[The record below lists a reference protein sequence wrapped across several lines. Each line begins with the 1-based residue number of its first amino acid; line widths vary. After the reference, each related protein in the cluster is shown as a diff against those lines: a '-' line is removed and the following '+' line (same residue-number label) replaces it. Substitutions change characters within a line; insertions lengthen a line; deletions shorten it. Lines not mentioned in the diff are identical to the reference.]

1 VHAAPASLPRVGDIQ
16 IDGTVLAFTS
26 VVVVVTGLLFGLI
39 PALRGAVE
47 GRTEALREGGKT
59 TSHRASS
66 RLRRV
71 LVVSETALAVV
82 MLAGAGL
89 MLRSLWTLQSADLGF
104 DPSRVLTAQIAL
116 PATSYPQERAIAFY
130 DQVVKGLAGAP
141 GVVGAAAVRSL
152 PIAEGGD
159 RWSVMIDNVVLRNI
173 SEAPSPAPQQVT
185 PDYFRVMGIGLVS
198 GRVFTPEDRLDAP
211 LVAVI
216 NEQLARELWK
226 GVNPI
231 GRTIRMFS
239 DSAPWATIVGVVKD
253 VRADGITE
261 AVPPTMYFPH
271 AQATR
276 SNYSSALTMS
286 LVVRTQGDPGALSQ
300 TVREAVRRLDPSV
313 PVARL
318 TTMDAVVAESIESRR
333 FSTALLAC
341 FAALALVL
349 AGIGIYG
356 VIAFSVSQRT
366 YEIGLRVALGAQRRS
381 VAALVLGQV
390 LAMAGTGVLV
400 GLVGAVA
407 VTQSARSM
415 LVGVTAFDIPTL
427 LGAALLIALVSL
439 VACSVPVRRA
449 LAIDPTEALRS
460 D

>member
-1 VHAAPASLPRVGDIQ
+1 
-16 IDGTVLAFTS
+16 
-26 VVVVVTGLLFGLI
+26 
-39 PALRGAVE
+39 
-47 GRTEALREGGKT
+47 
-59 TSHRASS
+59 
-66 RLRRV
+66 
-71 LVVSETALAVV
+71 
-82 MLAGAGL
+82 
-89 MLRSLWTLQSADLGF
+89 
-104 DPSRVLTAQIAL
+104 
-116 PATSYPQERAIAFY
+116 
-130 DQVVKGLAGAP
+130 
-141 GVVGAAAVRSL
+141 
-152 PIAEGGD
+152 
-159 RWSVMIDNVVLRNI
+159 
-173 SEAPSPAPQQVT
+173 
-185 PDYFRVMGIGLVS
+185 MG
-198 GRVFTPEDRLDAP
+198 
-211 LVAVI
+211 
-216 NEQLARELWK
+216 
-226 GVNPI
+226 
-231 GRTIRMFS
+231 
-239 DSAPWATIVGVVKD
+239 
-253 VRADGITE
+253 
-261 AVPPTMYFPH
+261 
-271 AQATR
+271 
-276 SNYSSALTMS
+276 
-286 LVVRTQGDPGALSQ
+286 
-300 TVREAVRRLDPSV
+300 
-313 PVARL
+313 
-318 TTMDAVVAESIESRR
+318 AVVAESIESRR